1 MKYFKVYITLATELI
16 ECEILQD
23 AGEAELR
30 NHKVL
35 LNCDR
40 WTFADYTDPV
50 PTGAIRGVGGTV
62 MDFRIPRILGQYME
76 KV

>member
-1 MKYFKVYITLATELI
+1 MKK
-16 ECEILQD
+16 
-23 AGEAELR
+23 
-30 NHKVL
+30 HKVL

-40 WTFADYTDPV
+40 WTFADYTDPI

-62 MDFRIPRILGQYME
+62 MDFRIPRILGEYME